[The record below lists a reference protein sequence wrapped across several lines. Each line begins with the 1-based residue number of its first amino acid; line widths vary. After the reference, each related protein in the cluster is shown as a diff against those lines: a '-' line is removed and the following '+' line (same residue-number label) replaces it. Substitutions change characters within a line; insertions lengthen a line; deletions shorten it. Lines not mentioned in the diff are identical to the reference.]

1 MGAITPR
8 AHTARQRRVQRQH
21 HFEHGVREEPS
32 ERMCSS
38 VRSSRVMSLWRG
50 NVSLSF
56 VGMESK
62 RAPVIGVLT
71 PFTGGFYYGAAMAG
85 IQRVAATRN
94 AAIVAVQTTGLELA
108 SVDAPDD
115 QYLGLDA
122 VDGWL
127 AVNQFDAPAFTARI
141 RARGIPLVHVNS
153 RPQTAGGCSVL
164 PDNHSSMRAAVRHLI
179 EHGHRRIAFA
189 GFLGQVDLR
198 ERYDGYLDALV
209 EAGLELDPALLLES
223 PANFELDGE
232 ELGERFIAA
241 GLPCTAIVA
250 GTDRLALG
258 LLLALKK
265 GGISVPKDL
274 ALVGFDDIERAQLVD
289 PPLTT
294 VRQNFGVVT
303 ATATQT
309 LLDHLLLGAPLPPL
323 VRVPTAFVARQSC
336 GCKAS
341 YAVSAPARP
350 AAGADTEQLLTE
362 ALLSV
367 AARGRLDEGPDAW
380 PGARTI
386 AALLGGVRRA
396 EAKLDDHDLNAL
408 WSDFLEGHRDA
419 ASVDEVLTVL
429 EGTVRSWQVEGD
441 VEQALGSALR
451 QLRVALIRNWRRL
464 EIERNRYYESIAE
477 ANAKINHALAMWR
490 PSDGMDLSWLHFTHA
505 AYACLGLW
513 SGTPGNPRT
522 LLVAGEFA
530 PDGASDGLRGSH
542 HVPSHFPPRQ
552 ISELMQSLA
561 ERNVLTI
568 VPVKS
573 GHRDRG
579 VLAIA
584 APIEIELLD
593 RVGSAGDWAAQVG
606 AALERAEVDQQLR
619 RNAYH
624 DALTGLPNR
633 SFLMERL
640 EGWAHERS
648 ERSLAVLFLDLDDFK
663 KINDS
668 KGHLAGDQLLV
679 EVAARLERIVGES
692 GMVGRL
698 GGDEF
703 AVALP
708 RTESQRDVLKQ
719 VAAIQAAL
727 ATPFVLD
734 DDVVFTSCSIGVA
747 FREDES
753 SSPAALLRDADTA
766 MYRAKLQGRGRHEV
780 FHRGMHAQ
788 AVERLRLDSR
798 LRQALERQEFALL
811 YQPIV
816 SLSTG
821 APIGAEALIRWNHPE
836 QGILSPARF
845 MAVAEDVGLSIPI
858 GQYVLELACKQA
870 KAWQRAGGAP
880 VYVSVN
886 VAAEHLQSAGFV
898 ESIEHLLIKTGLP
911 PTALA
916 LELVERSLAN
926 ERDVTARVLGRLLDL
941 GVRVAIDD
949 FGTGYSSLSYLKN
962 FPVSVLK
969 IDRSFVQGLST
980 DPRDVAIVNATVT
993 MAHGLG
999 LTVVAEGVETEEQR
1013 RVLERQGCDA
1023 VQGYLLSRPL
1033 DGEAC
1038 GHFLFGEPSRV
1049 HPRPT
1054 PDAASAAPALRRV
1067 K

>member
-1 MGAITPR
+1 M
-8 AHTARQRRVQRQH
+8 
-21 HFEHGVREEPS
+21 EP
-32 ERMCSS
+32 
-38 VRSSRVMSLWRG
+38 
-50 NVSLSF
+50 
-56 VGMESK
+56 K
-62 RAPVIGVLT
+62 RTPVIGVLT

-94 AAIVAVQTTGLELA
+94 AAVVAVQTTGLELA

-115 QYLGLDA
+115 QYLCLDA
-122 VDGWL
+122 ADGWL
-127 AVNQFDAPAFTARI
+127 AVNQFDAPAFTSRI
-141 RARGIPLVHVNS
+141 RARGTPLVHVNS

-209 EAGLELDPALLLES
+209 EARLELDPTLLFES

-232 ELGERFIAA
+232 ELGERLIAA

-258 LLLALKK
+258 LLTAFRKV
-265 GGISVPKDL
+265 GISVPKDL

-303 ATATQT
+303 ATATAT
-309 LLDHLLLGAPLPPL
+309 LLDHLLLGTPLPPL
-323 VRVPTAFVARQSC
+323 VRVPTAFVPRQSC
-336 GCKAS
+336 GCQAS
-341 YAVSAPARP
+341 YAVSAPAQT
-350 AAGADTEQLLTE
+350 ADARDPEERLTT
-362 ALLSV
+362 ALLDV
-367 AARGRLDEGPDAW
+367 AARGRLDDGPDTW

-386 AALLGGVRRA
+386 AALLLGVRRGDA
-396 EAKLDDHDLNAL
+396 RLDDHDLNAL

-429 EGTVRSWQVEGD
+429 ESAVRGWHVTGEA
-441 VEQALGSALR
+441 EQALGSALR

-477 ANAKINHALAMWR
+477 SNAKINHALAMWR

-513 SGTPGNPRT
+513 SSTKGGPRT
-522 LLVAGEFA
+522 LFVAGEFV
-530 PDGASDGLRGSH
+530 PDSEGEGVRGTH
-542 HVPSHFPPRQ
+542 HVPSHFPPRKVA
-552 ISELMQSLA
+552 ELMRGLA

-573 GHRDRG
+573 GHRERG

-593 RVGSAGDWAAQVG
+593 RVGNAGDWAAQVG

-619 RNAYH
+619 RNAFH
-624 DALTGLPNR
+624 DSLTGLPNR
-633 SFLMERL
+633 AFLMERL
-640 EGWAHERS
+640 ETLAHERAD
-648 ERSLAVLFLDLDDFK
+648 RSLAVLFLDLDDFK

-679 EVAARLERIVGES
+679 EVAARLERIVAS
-692 GMVGRL
+692 DGMVARL

-719 VAAIQAAL
+719 VSAIQAAV

-753 SSPAALLRDADTA
+753 GSPAALLRDADTA

-816 SLSTG
+816 SLATG
-821 APIGAEALIRWNHPE
+821 APVGAEALIRWNHPE
-836 QGILSPARF
+836 QGFLSPARF

-858 GQYVLELACKQA
+858 GQLVLELACKQV
-870 KAWQRAGGAP
+870 KAWDRGGGAP

-886 VAAEHLQSAGFV
+886 VAAEHLQSPGFV
-898 ESIEHLLIKTGLP
+898 EFVEHLLVKTGISP
-911 PTALA
+911 QALA

-926 ERDVTARVLGRLLDL
+926 ERDLTARVLGRLLDL

-980 DPRDVAIVNATVT
+980 DSRDVAIVNATVT

-999 LTVVAEGVETEEQR
+999 LSVVAEGVETEEQR
-1013 RVLERQGCDA
+1013 SVLEAQGCDA

-1033 DGEAC
+1033 DGDAC
-1038 GHFLFGEPSRV
+1038 RNFLFGEPSRV
-1049 HPRPT
+1049 YARPVSGSGST
-1054 PDAASAAPALRRV
+1054 PPLRRV

>member
-1 MGAITPR
+1 
-8 AHTARQRRVQRQH
+8 
-21 HFEHGVREEPS
+21 
-32 ERMCSS
+32 
-38 VRSSRVMSLWRG
+38 
-50 NVSLSF
+50 
-56 VGMESK
+56 MESK
-62 RAPVIGVLT
+62 RPPVIGVLT

-85 IQRVAATRN
+85 IQRVAATHR
-94 AAIVAVQTTGLELA
+94 AAVVAVQTTGLELA
-108 SVDAPDD
+108 TADAPDD

-153 RPQTAGGCSVL
+153 RPLTAGGCSVL

-198 ERYDGYLDALV
+198 ERYDGYLDALA
-209 EAGLELDPALLLES
+209 EAGLELDPSLLFES
-223 PANFELDGE
+223 SANFELEGE
-232 ELGERFIAA
+232 DLGARLIAA

-258 LLLALKK
+258 LLTALRKS
-265 GGISVPKDL
+265 GLSVPKDL

-294 VRQNFGVVT
+294 VRQNFGLVT

-309 LLDHLLLGAPLPPL
+309 LLDHLLHATPLPAL
-323 VRVPTAFVARQSC
+323 VRVPTAFVPRQSC
-336 GCKAS
+336 GCKATYDVS
-341 YAVSAPARP
+341 VPAESAP
-350 AAGADTEQLLTE
+350 GADSEAALTE
-362 ALLSV
+362 ALLRV
-367 AARGRLDEGPDAW
+367 AARGRFDEGPEAW

-386 AALLGGVRRA
+386 AGLLGNVR
-396 EAKLDDHDLNAL
+396 KHQGSLDDHDLNAL

-429 EGTVRSWQVEGD
+429 ETSVRSWQVESGAG
-441 VEQALGSALR
+441 EALGGALR

-490 PSDGMDLSWLHFTHA
+490 PSDGMDLSWLRFTHA

-513 SGTPGNPRT
+513 STGKGGTRS
-522 LLVAGEFA
+522 LVIAGEYG
-530 PDGASDGLRGSH
+530 PGSRSEGLRGSS
-542 HVPSHFPPRQ
+542 HVPSHFPPRDG
-552 ISELMQSLA
+552 SALLRALA
-561 ERNVLTI
+561 EHNVLTI

-579 VLAIA
+579 LLAIA

-593 RVGSAGDWAAQVG
+593 RVGNAGDWAGQVG

-619 RNAYH
+619 RNAFH

-633 SFLMERL
+633 TFLMERL
-640 EGWAHERS
+640 ETLAFERAD
-648 ERSLAVLFLDLDDFK
+648 RSLAVLLLDLDDFK

-679 EVAARLERIVGES
+679 EVAARLERIVGLS
-692 GMVGRL
+692 GLVARL

-708 RTESQRDVLKQ
+708 HAESQRDVLKQ
-719 VAAIQAAL
+719 VTGIQAAL

-734 DDVVFTSCSIGVA
+734 DEVVFTSCSIGVA
-747 FREDES
+747 FRDDEAGP
-753 SSPAALLRDADTA
+753 PAALVRDADTA

-780 FHRGMHAQ
+780 FHRGMHTQ

-798 LRQALERQEFALL
+798 LRQALERQEFTLL

-816 SLSTG
+816 SLASG

-836 QGILSPARF
+836 QGFLSPGRF

-858 GQYVLELACKQA
+858 GQWVLELACKQA
-870 KAWQRAGGAP
+870 KTWQRANGAP

-898 ESIEHLLIKTGLP
+898 DFIEHLLVKTGLP
-911 PTALA
+911 PGALA

-969 IDRSFVQGLST
+969 IDRSFVQGLAT
-980 DPRDVAIVNATVT
+980 DSRDVAIVNATVT

-999 LTVVAEGVETEEQR
+999 LSVVAEGVETDEQR
-1013 RVLERQGCDA
+1013 RLLEGQGCDA
-1023 VQGYLLSRPL
+1023 VQGYLMSRPL
-1033 DGEAC
+1033 DVDAC
-1038 GHFLFGEPSRV
+1038 RSFLQGEPSRV
-1049 HPRPT
+1049 HPRPLSEAG
-1054 PDAASAAPALRRV
+1054 PSAALRRV

>member
-1 MGAITPR
+1 MKSDRP
-8 AHTARQRRVQRQH
+8 
-21 HFEHGVREEPS
+21 
-32 ERMCSS
+32 
-38 VRSSRVMSLWRG
+38 
-50 NVSLSF
+50 
-56 VGMESK
+56 
-62 RAPVIGVLT
+62 PVIGVLT

-85 IQRVAATRN
+85 IQRVAATRR
-94 AAIVAVQTTGLELA
+94 AAVVAVQTTGLELA
-108 SVDAPDD
+108 SVDAADD

-141 RARGIPLVHVNS
+141 RARGVPLVHVNS

-209 EAGLELDPALLLES
+209 EAGIELDAALLFES

-232 ELGERFIAA
+232 ELGARLLAA

-258 LLLALKK
+258 LLTLLKK
-265 GGISVPKDL
+265 SGISVPRDL

-309 LLDHLLLGAPLPPL
+309 LLDHLLLGTPLPPL
-323 VRVPTAFVARQSC
+323 VRVPTAFVPRQSC
-336 GCKAS
+336 GCKAT
-341 YAVSAPARP
+341 YEVNAPASSAR
-350 AAGADTEQLLTE
+350 GGDTEAELTA
-362 ALLSV
+362 ALLRV
-367 AARGRLDEGPDAW
+367 AAWGRLDESPDAW
-380 PGARTI
+380 PGASTI
-386 AALLGGVRRA
+386 AALLGKVRRA
-396 EAKLDDHDLNAL
+396 EGSLDDHDLDVL

-429 EGTVRSWQVEGD
+429 ETSVRSWHPEQH

-451 QLRVALIRNWRRL
+451 QLRIALIRNWRRL

-477 ANAKINHALAMWR
+477 ANAKVNHALAMWR
-490 PSDGMDLSWLHFTHA
+490 PSDGMDLSWVRFTQA
-505 AYACLGLW
+505 AYACLALW
-513 SGTPGNPRT
+513 STSKADVRT
-522 LLVAGEFA
+522 LVVAGEYA
-530 PDGASDGLRGSH
+530 PGSPRDGLRGSS
-542 HVPSHFPPRQ
+542 HVPSHFPPRHV
-552 ISELMQSLA
+552 SALTSALTEH
-561 ERNVLTI
+561 NVLTI

-584 APIEIELLD
+584 APLEIELLD
-593 RVGSAGDWAAQVG
+593 RVGNAGDWAAQVG

-619 RNAYH
+619 RNAFH

-633 SFLMERL
+633 AFLLERL
-640 EGWAHERS
+640 ETLAHEGVDRA
-648 ERSLAVLFLDLDDFK
+648 LAVVFLDLDDFK

-668 KGHLAGDQLLV
+668 KGHLAGDQLIV
-679 EVAARLERIVGES
+679 EVAARLVRIVGAS
-692 GMVGRL
+692 GTVARL

-703 AVALP
+703 AVAIP
-708 RTESQRDVLKQ
+708 QAESQREVLKQ
-719 VAAIQAAL
+719 VTAIQAAL
-727 ATPFVLD
+727 AAPFVLD

-747 FREDES
+747 FREDEGGS
-753 SSPAALLRDADTA
+753 SAALLRDADTA

-780 FHRGMHAQ
+780 FHGGMHAQ

-798 LRQALERQEFALL
+798 LRQALERQEFTLL

-816 SLSTG
+816 SVASGL
-821 APIGAEALIRWNHPE
+821 AMGAEALIRWNHPE
-836 QGILSPARF
+836 QGFLSPGRF
-845 MAVAEDVGLSIPI
+845 MGVAEDVGLSIPI
-858 GQYVLELACKQA
+858 GQCVLELACKQA
-870 KAWQRAGGAP
+870 KAWQRADSAP

-886 VAAEHLQSAGFV
+886 VAAEHLQSPGFV
-898 ESIEHLLIKTGLP
+898 EFIEHLLVKTELSP
-911 PTALA
+911 RALA

-926 ERDVTARVLGRLLDL
+926 ERDLTARVLGRLLDL

-969 IDRSFVQGLST
+969 IDRSFVQGLAT

-993 MAHGLG
+993 MAHGMG

-1013 RVLERQGCDA
+1013 RLLEAQGCDA

-1033 DGEAC
+1033 DGDAC
-1038 GHFLFGEPSRV
+1038 RHFLHGEPSRV
-1049 HPRPT
+1049 HPRAVS
-1054 PDAASAAPALRRV
+1054 DAVTTVPLRRV